1 MIDLKKEISKLSKA
15 AAKELEKANSL
26 EAIDEL
32 YNKYLGRKKGKLN
45 DILKELKS
53 LDIEIKKEIG
63 PMANELKIE
72 IETLAE
78 NKKNDLRQAELKE
91 KLLSD
96 KRDLTLPLEKKETTG
111 HYHPLTLVQREIE
124 DLFRKM
130 GFLVLDGPEL
140 ESEFYNFDGLNVPD
154 THPAR
159 EDQDTFWLDNGSL
172 LRSQT
177 SSVQVRAMREH
188 GAPLR
193 CIVPGRVF
201 RNENIDASHEHTFS
215 QLEGVMIGKN
225 ISVSNL
231 IAMMKSIL
239 GQVFGKEDMKI
250 RLRPG
255 YFPFVEPG
263 FEMDMECTICDG
275 KGCSVCKQSGWIEIL
290 PCGMIHPNVL
300 EAGGI
305 DSKENIG
312 FAFGLGLSRLVMMKY
327 KINDIRLLTS
337 DDLRFLN
344 QF

>member
-1 MIDLKKEISKLSKA
+1 MTDLKKEISKLTKAANKELSKA
-15 AAKELEKANSL
+15 MTL
-26 EAIDEL
+26 EAIDEI
-32 YNKYLGRKKGKLN
+32 YNQYLGRKQGKLN
-45 DILKELKS
+45 DILKELKNM
-53 LDIEIKKEIG
+53 DVETKKEIG

-78 NKKNDLRQAELKE
+78 NKKAELRQTELNAQLISE
-91 KLLSD
+91 K
-96 KRDLTLPLEKKETTG
+96 KDLTLPLGEKTGAG
-111 HYHPLTLVQREIE
+111 HYHPLTIVQKEIE

-140 ESEFYNFDGLNVPD
+140 ESEFYNFDGLNIPE

-159 EDQDTFWLDNGSL
+159 EDQDTFWLDNGYL

-177 SSVQVRAMREH
+177 SSVQVRAMRYY

-201 RNENIDASHEHTFS
+201 RNEDLDASHEHTFY
-215 QLEGVMIGKN
+215 QLEGLMVGKD

-239 GQVFGKEDMKI
+239 GQVFGKEDMRI

-263 FEMDMECTICDG
+263 FEMDMECTICGG

-290 PCGMIHPNVL
+290 PCGMVHPNVL

-305 DSKENIG
+305 DPKENIG
-312 FAFGLGLSRLVMMKY
+312 FAFGLGLTRLVMMKY
-327 KINDIRLLTS
+327 KVNDIRLLSS
-337 DDLRFLN
+337 DDIRFLN